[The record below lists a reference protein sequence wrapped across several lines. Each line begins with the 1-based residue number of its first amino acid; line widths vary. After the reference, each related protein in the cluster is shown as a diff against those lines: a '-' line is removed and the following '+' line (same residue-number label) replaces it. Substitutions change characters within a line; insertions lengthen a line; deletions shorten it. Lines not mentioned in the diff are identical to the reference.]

1 MMIFEVKGQYSY
13 FIRQHPHQEEEVA
26 QLFSA
31 YPGTSALI
39 TLLLLALLI
48 YLLKKCF
55 VCCFCAASSD
65 DYRRGRQNVRKGR
78 CCKKTVVHSYAYV

>member
-1 MMIFEVKGQYSY
+1 MIFEVKGQYSY

-26 QLFSA
+26 HLFSA

-39 TLLLLALLI
+39 TFLLLVLMI

-65 DYRRGRQNVRKGR
+65 DYHRGRQVARKGR